1 MDHEDPDWRKYT
13 VIVIDGASYHK
24 RVEALRA
31 MAALRLPILIAGP
44 YAFDSSPCEKL
55 FSYLKVG
62 DLNPGEIKTGK
73 R

>member
-1 MDHEDPDWRKYT
+1 M
-13 VIVIDGASYHK
+13 IVIDGASYHK

-62 DLNPGEIKTGK
+62 DLNPGDIKTGK